1 MYLKRL
7 ELHGFKTFA
16 SRTVLDFEGG
26 VTGVVGP
33 NGSGKSNLVDA
44 VRWALGE
51 QSMRNVRC
59 RQAEDLI
66 FAGTTA
72 SGPTASGPKASA
84 SSVSRQ
90 GCGSATRGTSRA
102 PMGMAEVM
110 LTFDNS
116 AGWLPIDYQDVS
128 IGRRVY
134 RSGENEYLM
143 NGAKVRLRDITDLLA
158 RVGVGSGNHLVIGQ
172 GLVDTMLSARPEE
185 RRALVETLAG
195 LRFYYNRREDAETK
209 LKATEANLHNVDA
222 MIAEATPH
230 LAVLR
235 AQADAY
241 NAYREVERELHDLL
255 LLHYAHAYSGVAAR
269 GARLAA
275 ELTEARDAV
284 TAARDAVAAAEG
296 ELLETREHAGTR
308 RRAVS
313 DVRGALRGVHE
324 ARESAVRE
332 LAVGR
337 ARREGA
343 TARLNDVRGGLP
355 AIEARHK
362 EAVEEKEGASARE
375 RAVAEERAR
384 LDATRATIEETVRV
398 ANVRVAESERATRAL
413 AERRRALEG
422 RAAAIAAE
430 EGALAR
436 AEETARAEESR
447 LAADEQATARG
458 WTEAR
463 GDVALARAALEQGAA
478 ALEQA
483 REEESKARLLAAA
496 AGERARDAATAQRE
510 AQRGAAETSARA
522 DGLRAWLHS
531 GGGGKTGGV
540 TVAASLVTDA
550 RSGPAL
556 AAALGPLLAARIA
569 KPGAD
574 ARGAATI
581 LAEGARGVL
590 LAGRGGLTAERQKQV
605 ITAIVDG
612 GVDRADVVGWGD
624 ALTTVEAEAEA
635 LTTIRAALSTVLVV
649 PDLDAAWRA
658 HAALGACPDGGAITL
673 ATLQGESLAPSG
685 LLQRPAGEGAAALE
699 RARQLRETERAA
711 ADLER
716 QVAAATTAAEQA
728 ERERVRS
735 STTAEAAL
743 RALRA
748 AERERDTRRGA
759 LTAAERT
766 EAQAQREAQWAA
778 ERTRRATT
786 EAIARGEQ
794 RGTLTQ
800 RAAEA
805 HAQLVALATDEQK
818 ATRGYDEAR
827 AALQKATA
835 ARAEHGAGLALISER
850 TTDAARRKRAAT
862 EALARIDADLQRAT
876 TTVARLETE
885 LHDSRADEEG
895 LEARTRDAAAQVQA
909 LHEQLRPIEAELARL
924 DERTAELERRLS
936 EARPAEARV
945 SAAHEAAALA
955 SQRAAHERETLL
967 AGLQTDL
974 GLAPEDLPEAKDAPP
989 SGLHGRVKSLRS
1001 KLASFGPVNARA
1013 PEDLA
1018 AAAER
1023 QEFLQGQ
1030 VVDLREGIA
1039 RLRAIITEANGTVR
1053 ERFGAV
1059 AGELDAQFRL
1069 YLQQLFGG
1077 GRGELTAL
1085 YDEAGLPSGL
1095 DIAVQPPGKRTKDLQ
1110 LLSGGERAL
1119 VGLALVFAMLA
1130 VRPVPFCVLDEAEA
1144 ALDEAN
1150 TLRVGEALRALSA
1163 QTQFIVVTHNR
1174 GTMSQA
1180 DSLYGVTMAESGV
1193 SQVAGL
1199 RLEDVEVVRQSR
1211 AG

>member
-72 SGPTASGPKASA
+72 GGTTASGTTAGNPSGGTA
-84 SSVSRQ
+84 
-90 GCGSATRGTSRA
+90 RGASRA
-102 PMGMAEVM
+102 PMGLAEVV

-116 AGWLPIDYQDVS
+116 AGWLPVDYQDVS

-143 NGAKVRLRDITDLLA
+143 NGVKVRLRDITDLLA
-158 RVGVGSGNHLVIGQ
+158 RVGVGLGNHLVIGQ

-185 RRALVETLAG
+185 RRTLVETLAG

-241 NAYREVERELHDLL
+241 NAYREVKRELRDLL
-255 LLHYAHAYSGVAAR
+255 LLHYAHAYRGVAAR
-269 GARLAA
+269 GTRLAA
-275 ELTEARDAV
+275 ELAAAREAV
-284 TAARDAVAAAEG
+284 TAARNAVATAEG
-296 ELLETREHAGTR
+296 ELLDVREHAGTR

-313 DVRGALRGVHE
+313 DLRGALRGVHE
-324 ARESAVRE
+324 ARERAARE

-337 ARREGA
+337 ARREGV

-355 AIEARHK
+355 ALEARHQ
-362 EAVEEKEGASARE
+362 EAVAEKDGAVARG

-384 LDATRATIEETVRV
+384 LEATRATVEETVRV
-398 ANVRVAESERATRAL
+398 ANTRVSESERATRAL

-422 RAAAIAAE
+422 RAASIAAE

-436 AEETARAEESR
+436 AEETARAEEGR
-447 LAADEQATARG
+447 LATDEQATTRG
-458 WTEAR
+458 WTEAQ
-463 GDVALARAALEQGAA
+463 GDVALARAALEQGGA

-496 AGERARDAATAQRE
+496 WGERACDAATAQRE
-510 AQRGAAETSARA
+510 AQRGATETAARA

-531 GGGGKTGGV
+531 AGGSKTGGV
-540 TVAASLVTDA
+540 TVAASLLTDA
-550 RSGPAL
+550 QSGPAL
-556 AAALGPLLAARIA
+556 AAALGPLLAAHLA
-569 KPGAD
+569 PPGAD
-574 ARGAATI
+574 VSAAATI
-581 LAEGARGVL
+581 LANGARGVL
-590 LAGRGGLTAERQKQV
+590 LAGRADLTAEQQEQIITV
-605 ITAIVDG
+605 IVASG
-612 GVDRADVVGWGD
+612 ADRAAVVGWGD

-649 PDLDAAWRA
+649 RDLDAAWRA
-658 HAALGACPDGGAITL
+658 HAALGACPDASVITL
-673 ATLQGESLAPSG
+673 ATLEGESLAPSG

-699 RARQLRETERAA
+699 RARQLRETERSA

-716 QVAAATTAAEQA
+716 QLAAATTAAEQA
-728 ERERVRS
+728 ERERARA
-735 STTAEAAL
+735 STAAEAAL
-743 RALRA
+743 RALRN
-748 AERERDTRRGA
+748 AEGERNTRRGA
-759 LTAAERT
+759 LTTAERA

-778 ERTRRATT
+778 ERTRRATN

-794 RGTLTQ
+794 RGTLAQ

-805 HAQLVALATDEQK
+805 HAQLAALSTDEQK
-818 ATRGYDEAR
+818 AARGYDEAR

-835 ARAEHGAGLALISER
+835 ARAEQGAALALISER
-850 TTDAARRKRAAT
+850 TADAARRGRAAA
-862 EALARIDADLQRAT
+862 EALARVDADLQRAT
-876 TTVARLETE
+876 ATVARLETE
-885 LHDSRADEEG
+885 LRDSRAAEEG
-895 LEARTRDAAAQVQA
+895 LEARTHDAAAQVQG

-924 DERTAELERRLS
+924 DERTAELERRLG
-936 EARPAEARV
+936 EARPAEARA

-955 SQRAAHERETLL
+955 SQRATHERETLL
-967 AGLQTDL
+967 AGLQSDL
-974 GLAPEDLPEAKDAPP
+974 GLAPDDLPEAVDAPP
-989 SGLHGRVKSLRS
+989 SGLHGCVKSLRS

-1013 PEDLA
+1013 PEDLM

-1030 VVDLREGIA
+1030 VVDLREGVA
-1039 RLRAIITEANGTVR
+1039 RLRAIIAEANGTVR
-1053 ERFGAV
+1053 ERFGVV

-1119 VGLALVFAMLA
+1119 VGLALIFAMLA

-1150 TLRVGEALRALSA
+1150 TQRVGEALRALSV

-1199 RLEDVEVVRQSR
+1199 RLEDVGVVRQSR

>member
-72 SGPTASGPKASA
+72 SGPTAGGSTASGPAGGA
-84 SSVSRQ
+84 
-90 GCGSATRGTSRA
+90 ARGTSRA
-102 PMGMAEVM
+102 PMGLAEVT

-116 AGWLPIDYQDVS
+116 AGWLPIDYQEVS

-134 RSGENEYLM
+134 RGGENEYLM

-235 AQADAY
+235 TQADAY
-241 NAYREVERELHDLL
+241 NAYRAVERELRGLL
-255 LLHYAHAYSGVAAR
+255 LLHYAHAYNGVAAR
-269 GARLAA
+269 GTRLAA
-275 ELTEARDAV
+275 ELTAARDAV
-284 TAARDAVAAAEG
+284 AAARDAVAAAEG
-296 ELLETREHAGTR
+296 ELLHVREQSGTR

-313 DVRGALRGVHE
+313 ELRGALRGVHE
-324 ARESAVRE
+324 ARERAARE

-355 AIEARHK
+355 ALEARHK
-362 EAVEEKEGASARE
+362 EAIAEKEGADARG

-384 LDATRATIEETVRV
+384 LDATRAAIEETVRG
-398 ANVRVAESERATRAL
+398 ANARVAESERATRAL
-413 AERRRALEG
+413 AERRRALES
-422 RAAAIAAE
+422 RAASIAAE
-430 EGALAR
+430 DAALAR
-436 AEETARAEESR
+436 AEETARAEEGR

-458 WTEAR
+458 WTEAQ
-463 GDVALARAALEQGAA
+463 GNVALARAALEQGAA

-483 REEESKARLLAAA
+483 RAEESRARLLAAA
-496 AGERARDAATAQRE
+496 AGARARDAATAQRE
-510 AQRGAAETSARA
+510 AQRRAAEAGARA

-531 GGGGKTGGV
+531 VGGSKTGGT
-540 TVAASLVTDA
+540 TVAAALITDA
-550 RSGPAL
+550 PSGPAL
-556 AAALGPLLAARIA
+556 AAALGPLLAAHVA
-569 KPGAD
+569 TPGAD
-574 ARGAATI
+574 ARDAATM
-581 LAEGARGVL
+581 LSDGARGVL
-590 LAGRGGLTAERQKQV
+590 LAGRGGLTAEQQERA
-605 ITAIVDG
+605 IAAIVDG
-612 GVDRADVVGWGD
+612 GGDRDSVVGWGD
-624 ALTTVEAEAEA
+624 TLTTVEAEATA
-635 LTTIRAALSTVLVV
+635 TATIRAALSTMLVV
-649 PDLDAAWRA
+649 RDLDAAWRA
-658 HAALGACPDGGAITL
+658 HAALGACPDGGALTL
-673 ATLQGESLAPSG
+673 ATLEGESLAPSG

-716 QVAAATTAAEQA
+716 QLAAATTAAEQA
-728 ERERVRS
+728 ERERARASAV
-735 STTAEAAL
+735 AEAAL
-743 RALRA
+743 RTLRN
-748 AERERDTRRGA
+748 AEGERNTRRGA
-759 LTAAERT
+759 LTTAEQA
-766 EAQAQREAQWAA
+766 EARAKREAQWAA
-778 ERTRRATT
+778 ERTRRAAN

-794 RGTLTQ
+794 RETLAQ

-805 HAQLVALATDEQK
+805 QALLVALSADEHG
-818 ATRGYDEAR
+818 AARRYDEAR
-827 AALQKATA
+827 AALQQATA
-835 ARAEHGAGLALISER
+835 ARAEHGAALALISER
-850 TTDAARRKRAAT
+850 TADAARRGRAAT
-862 EALARIDADLQRAT
+862 DALARVDADLQRAAA
-876 TTVARLETE
+876 TVARLEAE
-885 LHDSRADEEG
+885 LRDSRAVEEG
-895 LEARTRDAAAQVQA
+895 LEARTRDAAAQVQG
-909 LHEQLRPIEAELARL
+909 LHEQLRPLEAELTRL
-924 DERTAELERRLS
+924 DERTAELERGLGAS
-936 EARPAEARV
+936 RPAEARAAV
-945 SAAHEAAALA
+945 AHEAAALA

-974 GLAPEDLPEAKDAPP
+974 GLAPEDLPDAVDAPP

-1001 KLASFGPVNARA
+1001 QLAAFGPVNARA

-1030 VVDLREGIA
+1030 VFDLREGVA
-1039 RLRAIITEANGTVR
+1039 RLRAIIAEANGTVR

-1150 TLRVGEALRALSA
+1150 TQRVGEALRALSA

-1180 DSLYGVTMAESGV
+1180 DSLYGVTMAVSGV

-1199 RLEDVEVVRQSR
+1199 RLEDVEIVRQSR